1 MLCVASRGDTEVRLT
16 HEQMRIVKYTP
27 DKASREVIKI
37 FAFAGH
43 RVWISLFRLCFH
55 LLLETTD
62 DETVCLIV
70 LLISLCVGLCLQ
82 NSWLFS
88 LSFF

>member
-1 MLCVASRGDTEVRLT
+1 MRLT

-55 LLLETTD
+55 LLLEATD
-62 DETVCLIV
+62 DETVSLYFSFLSV
-70 LLISLCVGLCLQ
+70 LDCVFRIHGFFV
-82 NSWLFS
+82 LFS
-88 LSFF
+88 F

>member
-1 MLCVASRGDTEVRLT
+1 MFCVASRGDTEVRLT

-43 RVWISLFRLCFH
+43 RAWISLFRLCFH
-55 LLLETTD
+55 LLLEPID
-62 DETVCLIV
+62 DETVWLV
-70 LLISLCVGLCLQ
+70 TRRISLGVGLSLQ
-82 NSWLFS
+82 NSCLF
-88 LSFF
+88 F